1 MALCFHVLNLAK
13 WLRWMYLEVC
23 HFLFF
28 LSLSL
33 FILKLH
39 EMKLKPWLTFNPTW
53 YTSREILTNKVYR
66 EHLIGKKDNFFLW
79 SYIVGAVWVV
89 WFSKSWTQSC
99 SVFLDVF
106 NLRSSIVAYKNNA
119 LSIMKVPD
127 TIFAQLSGTPNF
139 VAACPHNLE

>member
-1 MALCFHVLNLAK
+1 
-13 WLRWMYLEVC
+13 
-23 HFLFF
+23 
-28 LSLSL
+28 
-33 FILKLH
+33 
-39 EMKLKPWLTFNPTW
+39 MKLKPWLTFNPTW